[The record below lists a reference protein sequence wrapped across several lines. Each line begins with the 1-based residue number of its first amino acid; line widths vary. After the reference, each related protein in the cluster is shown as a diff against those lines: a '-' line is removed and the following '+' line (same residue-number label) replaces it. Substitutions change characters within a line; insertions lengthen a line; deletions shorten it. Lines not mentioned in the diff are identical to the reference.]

1 MPIVISAPAPPG
13 LRMRAAGAMAATAVL
28 LFGCTDSIAPAPTG
42 QIEGGADTPRG
53 FANEVPRTNAG
64 RPVVG
69 DAGGVGRSE
78 PGETPRNT
86 GRETAPADVA
96 ATAKSGLSDRFYE
109 IAAEAGAG
117 GPVGRP
123 VEVDDRAS
131 AALNAPAANHP
142 PLTAFEPADEPL
154 PAHDSETTY
163 ASIVDPAEGE
173 PTTSRKPIGL
183 TSGGDAVESVRFSS
197 LAAAQVVVA
206 SRVNGGTDRTRLD
219 KYDLTSGKLI
229 GTVELPDRA
238 ELLDVAP
245 DGSRVLVR
253 LTFGLAPQSRPASSQ
268 TRLDVWEMTEDD
280 VRHIVGWQ
288 PGAKKSDTPAVPID
302 AAFVDGD
309 RVVTV
314 TDDGA
319 LTLWNLADAKAAYT
333 VDASADG
340 PLLMTPGRKYVAVFD
355 GTTFAA
361 FEAGTGAFR
370 GRLTPPR
377 PTLAACPDAAFS
389 PDGAQL
395 VAVLQR
401 PAQSLLSW
409 DVAAGRPISEIEAPL
424 DLERGLHFG
433 SPGYVVAGGVLFD
446 VDRKKPVWLYTRNAN
461 CRNVG
466 CSPDRRHWIVMQPAF
481 KDPVLEAIEAPTD
494 KVASAAIEASNLT
507 SPRLGPGDAL
517 AVRLDLTNFD
527 GDRSV
532 LDAAFAKELGRVLA
546 GHGLRLDRDAKHSLV
561 VEATEKPT
569 GERISFD
576 NIGDGGDEIVP
587 THDIEFTAS
596 LLDSTG
602 KPLWTETGRV
612 PPTYFLAKQKD
623 KTLEQVLLEKLWES
637 APGAISATLEN
648 SMPVYLRS
656 TPPAA
661 ALGQTRLWA
670 GANDVSLPSELPV
683 ATTDGS
689 PMPDDGDSGLDS
701 VTSLQPTM
709 TLTAGTSGIRD
720 LLVTRPPLNLIV
732 TTGDDGV
739 ARIFQPVSQSRT
751 LKKVDDLRTEGGATK
766 LALYPGGDRFAY
778 GSEGGEVRV
787 YDLVRKNVAMTLSGA
802 DGALTAVSVTWEPM
816 LVGGTQGG
824 RVYRWTENDRSNP
837 EVLAEGQAQITGI
850 AAVPYQNRVIATW
863 ADGSAKMIDVGT
875 GEIVETYDLDA
886 GRIYGVAVSP
896 DVATIA
902 FATESSGAVL
912 VDLDSSEETGRLD
925 EAPVTAVTYRP
936 DGVHLATADRQGRI
950 MLWNTSDQSPD
961 RRLEGAGGKVSSIVF
976 SPDGNGVAAAV
987 AGRRTIPVWELKGME
1002 DTPGEMSGE
1011 PTESF
1016 GRTPRNPLSVQSRPS
1031 GRSHAGPRRSHS
1043 E

>member
-1 MPIVISAPAPPG
+1 MSITSFAPAPPG
-13 LRMRAAGAMAATAVL
+13 ARLRPVGAMIATAAL
-28 LFGCTDSIAPAPTG
+28 LLGCTDSIAPAPTG
-42 QIEGGADTPRG
+42 QIEGGADAPRG
-53 FANEVPRTNAG
+53 FANEVPRSNGG

-69 DAGGVGRSE
+69 GAGGTGPAE
-78 PGETPRNT
+78 RNIPQSSA
-86 GRETAPADVA
+86 RETDTTSVA
-96 ATAKSGLSDRFYE
+96 VTAKSGGLSDRFYE

-117 GPVGRP
+117 GPLGRP
-123 VEVDDRAS
+123 VEVDERAPE
-131 AALNAPAANHP
+131 ALDAPAANHP
-142 PLTAFEPADEPL
+142 TLTAFEPAVEPL
-154 PAHDSETTY
+154 PAPDSATAY

-173 PTTSRKPIGL
+173 STTSRKPIGL
-183 TSGGDAVESVRFSS
+183 TSGGDAIESVRFSS

-206 SRVNGGTDRTRLD
+206 SRASGATDRTRLD
-219 KYDLTSGKLI
+219 KYDLSSGKLI

-253 LTFGLAPQSRPASSQ
+253 LTFGLAPKSRPMSSQ

-288 PGAKKSDTPAVPID
+288 PGAKKSGSPAVPIG
-302 AAFVDGD
+302 AAFIDGD
-309 RVVTV
+309 RVLTV

-319 LTLWNLADAKAAYT
+319 LTLWNLADAKAEYT

-340 PLLMTPGRKYVAVFD
+340 PLLMTPGRKYAAVFD

-401 PAQSLLSW
+401 PAQSLLLW
-409 DVAAGRPISEIEAPL
+409 DVAAGRPTSEIEAPL

-527 GDRSV
+527 GDRSP
-532 LDAAFAKELGRVLA
+532 LDEAFAKELGRTLA

-569 GERISFD
+569 GERISFN

-596 LLDSTG
+596 LLDSAG
-602 KPLWTETGRV
+602 KPLWTEAGRV
-612 PPTYFLAKQKD
+612 PPTYFLARQKD
-623 KTLEQVLLEKLWES
+623 KTLEQVLLEKLWAS
-637 APGAISATLEN
+637 APAVIAATVEN

-656 TPPAA
+656 MPPAA
-661 ALGQTRLWA
+661 VLGQTRLWA
-670 GANDVSLPSELPV
+670 GANDVSLPSEQAV
-683 ATTDGS
+683 ASAESST
-689 PMPDDGDSGLDS
+689 MPDDGDSSLDS

-709 TLTAGTSGIRD
+709 ALTAGTSGIRD

-778 GSEGGEVRV
+778 GSEGGEIRV

-824 RVYRWTENDRSNP
+824 RVYRWTETDRSNP

-850 AAVPYQNRVIATW
+850 AAVPYQNRVVATW

-875 GEIVETYDLDA
+875 GQIVETYDLDA
-886 GRIYGVAVSP
+886 GRIHGVAVSP

-902 FATESSGAVL
+902 FATDSGGAVL
-912 VDLDSSEETGRLD
+912 VDLGTGEETGRLD
-925 EAPVTAVTYRP
+925 DAPVTAVTYRP
-936 DGVHLATADRQGRI
+936 DGVHLATANRQGRI
-950 MLWNTSDQSPD
+950 VLWNTEDQSPD
-961 RRLEGAGGKVSSIVF
+961 RRLDGAGGKVSSIVF

-987 AGRRTIPVWELKGME
+987 AGRRTVPVWELKSAE
-1002 DTPGEMSGE
+1002 DMPEETFDE
-1011 PTESF
+1011 PAESF
-1016 GRTPRNPLSVQSRPS
+1016 SRSPRNPLSGRGRTSGFGQGRP
-1031 GRSHAGPRRSHS
+1031 
-1043 E
+1043 